1 MGGVQDGLGLTPDPA
16 IKIITTPTPPARKQM
31 GFLNAWIA
39 ASLFLGPERGYQ
51 NPGTLPT
58 SY

>member
-16 IKIITTPTPPARKQM
+16 IKTPHLPGNKWDSLVPR
-31 GFLNAWIA
+31 IA